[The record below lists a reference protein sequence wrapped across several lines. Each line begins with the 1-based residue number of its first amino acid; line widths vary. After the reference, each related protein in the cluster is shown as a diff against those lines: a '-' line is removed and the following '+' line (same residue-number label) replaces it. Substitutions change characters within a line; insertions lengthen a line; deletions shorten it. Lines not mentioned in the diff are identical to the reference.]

1 MPKLEEEE
9 EQVAIQEPKEHSS
22 FASTEEPQP
31 EAEATVSQEKYA
43 RYLNYLSLGLI
54 GCCTLYGGATIW
66 GWLDDNTTYT
76 VAEAIFTAVLVGL
89 GYFVSI
95 VAIFKR
101 RAVLKDMAQRKSKAT
116 IKR

>member
-1 MPKLEEEE
+1 M
-9 EQVAIQEPKEHSS
+9 QEPQEPFSS
-22 FASTEEPQP
+22 DSTDPQ
-31 EAEATVSQEKYA
+31 AEATISQEKYA

-54 GCCTLYGGATIW
+54 ACCTLYGGATIW

-76 VAEAIFTAVLVGL
+76 GAEAIFTTVLVGL

-101 RAVLKDMAQRKSKAT
+101 RAVLKATAQRKASTA
-116 IKR
+116 INGRPE

>member
-1 MPKLEEEE
+1 M
-9 EQVAIQEPKEHSS
+9 QEPQEQFSS
-22 FASTEEPQP
+22 DSTEPQL

-54 GCCTLYGGATIW
+54 GCCTVYGGATIW

-76 VAEAIFTAVLVGL
+76 LAEAIFTAILVGL

-95 VAIFKR
+95 IAIFKR
-101 RAVLKDMAQRKSKAT
+101 RAVLKVTAQRKASAPLKG
-116 IKR
+116 RREQ

>member
-1 MPKLEEEE
+1 M
-9 EQVAIQEPKEHSS
+9 QEPKEHSS

-31 EAEATVSQEKYA
+31 EAEATISQEKYA
-43 RYLNYLSLGLI
+43 RYLKYLSLGLI
-54 GCCTLYGGATIW
+54 ACCTVYGGATIW

-76 VAEAIFTAVLVGL
+76 VAEAIFTTVLVGL

-101 RAVLKDMAQRKSKAT
+101 RAVLKATAQRKASSAT
-116 IKR
+116 KGRPE

>member
-1 MPKLEEEE
+1 M
-9 EQVAIQEPKEHSS
+9 QEPQEQFS
-22 FASTEEPQP
+22 ADSTEPQA
-31 EAEATVSQEKYA
+31 EAEVTISQEKYA
-43 RYLNYLSLGLI
+43 NYLKYLSLALI
-54 GCCTLYGGATIW
+54 VCCTVYAGATIW

-101 RAVLKDMAQRKSKAT
+101 RAVSKDMAQRKSKAT